1 MRRVALA
8 ATVLA
13 LLGAGLAC
21 GGGESGPGVV
31 TVLVERPGTVPERA
45 TGFVAGG
52 SRVVTVAH
60 VLDGGGAV
68 AVHRPGGGALPARVV
83 RVDRAADLALLD
95 AGGAPASAPPGGSEV
110 RVLSAHDEGVRAL
123 PVSVRRR
130 IVARVRDSA
139 GPQVYARPA
148 LELAGEISGGDS
160 GAPVVDG
167 GGRLLGVVF
176 ARSRRQPGTA
186 YAVDAAAVHRLL
198 GR

>member
-31 TVLVERPGTVPERA
+31 TVLVDRPGTVPERA
-45 TGFVAGG
+45 TGFVAEG
-52 SRVVTVAH
+52 RRIVTVAH

-68 AVHRPGGGALPARVV
+68 AVQRPGGGTLPARVV

-95 AGGAPASAPPGGSEV
+95 AGVARASAPPGGSDV
-110 RVLSAHDEGVRAL
+110 RVLRAREEGVRAC
-123 PVSVRRR
+123 PSRCG
-130 IVARVRDSA
+130 AGSSPGYDDSA

-176 ARSRRQPGTA
+176 ARSRRLPGTA
-186 YAVDAAAVHRLL
+186 YAVDAAAVDRLL